1 MTMVEAE
8 AVIRP
13 SGRRSFRERHP
24 VLNLL
29 ITRVPQG
36 LLTMLIV
43 ATIVF
48 WATQVLPGD
57 AAYSVL
63 GQSATPER
71 VQELQ
76 AQLGLDK
83 PLIQQYLQWLH
94 GLLTGNPGNSLANGS
109 PVTTLL
115 GDGIRNSAVLV
126 LAAGVIG
133 TALAFSVGLLA
144 ALRRDKLFDHT
155 VSTVAL
161 VLASLPEFV
170 IGVILVIG
178 LASVFLHLLPAVSF
192 LAPGVSPWEL
202 PNQLVLPVTTLV
214 LVIFPYIFRM
224 TRGSVIETL
233 ESDYVEMAHLK
244 GAAPTRA
251 LLSHAVPNALAP
263 IIQVVGLTLI
273 YLAGGIVVV
282 EYVFN
287 YPGLGRELV
296 DAIANRDI
304 PVIQFIVLILTAFY
318 IVANILTDALTL
330 AVSPRRRNPRS
341 S

>member
-1 MTMVEAE
+1 
-8 AVIRP
+8 
-13 SGRRSFRERHP
+13 
-24 VLNLL
+24 
-29 ITRVPQG
+29 
-36 LLTMLIV
+36 
-43 ATIVF
+43 
-48 WATQVLPGD
+48 
-57 AAYSVL
+57 
-63 GQSATPER
+63 
-71 VQELQ
+71 LQ
-76 AQLGLDK
+76 
-83 PLIQQYLQWLH
+83 
-94 GLLTGNPGNSLANGS
+94 
-109 PVTTLL
+109 
-115 GDGIRNSAVLV
+115 
-126 LAAGVIG
+126 
-133 TALAFSVGLLA
+133 
-144 ALRRDKLFDHT
+144 KLFDHT

-192 LAPGVSPWEL
+192 LAPGVSPWDL